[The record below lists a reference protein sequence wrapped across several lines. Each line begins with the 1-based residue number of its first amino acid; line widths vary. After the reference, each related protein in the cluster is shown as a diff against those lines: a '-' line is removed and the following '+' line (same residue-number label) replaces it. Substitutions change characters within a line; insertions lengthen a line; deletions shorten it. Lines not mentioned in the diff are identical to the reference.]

1 LSQISEYIF
10 PKMFSLLLAATGPWF
25 QPLVWMDYRLSV
37 LFTISIPLVVLIW
50 AVVAKAEAIV
60 RLSII
65 YWRVASLLAIT
76 VYLMIAALPVSFV
89 SSVIARALIPACL
102 WFWEDLNE
110 EIADQPQ
117 SPLKLAFTAWRWAI
131 TVYSG
136 LGALAQL
143 PFLSCAFKSQI
154 QVIDEPFC
162 RVWLDPPWLYKQMF
176 HPTANPQ
183 FLGFLGLTGLAIY
196 VVYFSYF
203 VLIRLGKQGRS
214 ATGN

>member
-1 LSQISEYIF
+1 ML
-10 PKMFSLLLAATGPWF
+10 SLLLANTGPWF

-37 LFTISIPLVVLIW
+37 LLTISIPLVVLIW
-50 AVVAKAEAIV
+50 AVVEKADAIV

-76 VYLMIAALPVSFV
+76 LYLMMAAWPVSFV
-89 SSVIARALIPACL
+89 SSVMGRALIPACL
-102 WFWEDLNE
+102 WFWADLNE
-110 EIADQPQ
+110 EIADRPQ

-136 LGALAQL
+136 LGAIAQI
-143 PFLSCAFKSQI
+143 PFISCAFKSQS

-162 RVWLDPPWLYKQMF
+162 RVWLDPPWLYKEMF
-176 HPTANPQ
+176 HSTTKPQ
-183 FLGFLGLTGLAIY
+183 LLGFLAMIGLAIY
-196 VVYFSYF
+196 VAYLSYF

-214 ATGN
+214 ATGQ

>member
-1 LSQISEYIF
+1 ML
-10 PKMFSLLLAATGPWF
+10 SLLLAATGPWF

-37 LFTISIPLVVLIW
+37 LLTISIPLVVLIW
-50 AVVAKAEAIV
+50 AVFAKAEAIV

-76 VYLMIAALPVSFV
+76 LYLMMAALPVSFV
-89 SSVIARALIPACL
+89 SSVIARALIPAGL

-110 EIADQPQ
+110 EIADRPQ
-117 SPLKLAFTAWRWAI
+117 SALKLAFTAWRWAI

-154 QVIDEPFC
+154 QIIDEPFC

-176 HPTANPQ
+176 HATANPQ
-183 FLGFLGLTGLAIY
+183 FLGLLGMIGLGIY
-196 VVYFSYF
+196 VIYLSYF

>member
-1 LSQISEYIF
+1 MSQISEYIF

-183 FLGFLGLTGLAIY
+183 FLGFLGLVGLAIY

>member
-1 LSQISEYIF
+1 ML
-10 PKMFSLLLAATGPWF
+10 SLLLAATGPWF

-37 LFTISIPLVVLIW
+37 LLTVSIPLVVLIW
-50 AVVAKAEAIV
+50 AVVNKADAIV

-76 VYLMIAALPVSFV
+76 LYLMMAAVPVSFV
-89 SSVIARALIPACL
+89 SSVIARALIPASL
-102 WFWEDLNE
+102 WFWADLNE
-110 EIADQPQ
+110 EIADRPQ

-136 LGALAQL
+136 LGAIVQI
-143 PFLSCAFKSQI
+143 PFLTCAFKSQN

-162 RVWLDPPWLYKQMF
+162 RIWLDPPWLYKQMF
-176 HPTANPQ
+176 HPNTNPT
-183 FLGFLGLTGLAIY
+183 FLGFLAMAGLGIY
-196 VVYFSYF
+196 VVYLSYF

-214 ATGN
+214 ATGQ

>member
-1 LSQISEYIF
+1 MSQISEYIF

-143 PFLSCAFKSQI
+143 LFLSCAFKSQI

-183 FLGFLGLTGLAIY
+183 FLGLLGLIGLAIY

>member
-1 LSQISEYIF
+1 ML
-10 PKMFSLLLAATGPWF
+10 SLLLAATGPWF

-37 LFTISIPLVVLIW
+37 FLTVSIPLVVLIW
-50 AVVAKAEAIV
+50 AVFASSEAIV
-60 RLSII
+60 RLLMI

-76 VYLMIAALPVSFV
+76 LYLMMAALPVSFV
-89 SSVIARALIPACL
+89 SSVMGRALIPASL
-102 WFWEDLNE
+102 WFWQDLNE
-110 EIADQPQ
+110 EIADRP
-117 SPLKLAFTAWRWAI
+117 SSSLKLAFTAWRWAI

-136 LGALAQL
+136 LGAIAQI

-162 RVWLDPPWLYKQMF
+162 RVWFDPPWLYKQMF
-176 HPTANPQ
+176 HATANPQ
-183 FLGFLGLTGLAIY
+183 FLGFLGLIGLAIY
-196 VVYFSYF
+196 VLSLSYF

>member
-1 LSQISEYIF
+1 
-10 PKMFSLLLAATGPWF
+10 MFSLLLAATGPWF

-37 LFTISIPLVVLIW
+37 LLTISIPLVVLIW

-76 VYLMIAALPVSFV
+76 LYLMMAALPVSFV
-89 SSVIARALIPACL
+89 SSVIGRALIPACL

-110 EIADQPQ
+110 EIADRPQ

-131 TVYSG
+131 TVYS
-136 LGALAQL
+136 
-143 PFLSCAFKSQI
+143 
-154 QVIDEPFC
+154 EPFC

-183 FLGFLGLTGLAIY
+183 FLGLLGLIGLAIY
-196 VVYFSYF
+196 VIYLSYF

>member
-1 LSQISEYIF
+1 ML
-10 PKMFSLLLAATGPWF
+10 SLLLAATGPWF

-37 LFTISIPLVVLIW
+37 LLTISIPLVVLIW

-76 VYLMIAALPVSFV
+76 LYLMMAALPVSFV
-89 SSVIARALIPACL
+89 SSVIGRALIPASL

-110 EIADQPQ
+110 EIADRPQ
-117 SPLKLAFTAWRWAI
+117 SSLKLAFTAWRWAI

-162 RVWLDPPWLYKQMF
+162 RIWLDPPWLYKQMF
-176 HPTANPQ
+176 HPTVTPQ
-183 FLGFLGLTGLAIY
+183 FLGLLGLIGLGIY
-196 VVYFSYF
+196 VIYLSYF

>member
-1 LSQISEYIF
+1 ML
-10 PKMFSLLLAATGPWF
+10 SLLLAATGPWF

-37 LFTISIPLVVLIW
+37 LLTVSIPLVVLIW
-50 AVVAKAEAIV
+50 AVFASSDAIA
-60 RLSII
+60 RLLMI

-76 VYLMIAALPVSFV
+76 LYLMMAALPVSFV
-89 SSVIARALIPACL
+89 SSVMGRALIPACL
-102 WFWEDLNE
+102 WFWEDLND
-110 EIADQPQ
+110 EIADRPQ

-136 LGALAQL
+136 LGAVAQI
-143 PFLSCAFKSQI
+143 PFLTCAFKSQI

-162 RVWLDPPWLYKQMF
+162 RVWFDPPWLYKQMF
-176 HPTANPQ
+176 HAKANPQ
-183 FLGFLGLTGLAIY
+183 FLGLLGLTGLAIY
-196 VVYFSYF
+196 VVYLSYF

>member
-1 LSQISEYIF
+1 ML
-10 PKMFSLLLAATGPWF
+10 SLLLAATGPWF

-37 LFTISIPLVVLIW
+37 LLTVSIPLVVLIW
-50 AVVAKAEAIV
+50 AVFASSDAIA
-60 RLSII
+60 RLLMI

-76 VYLMIAALPVSFV
+76 LYLMMAALPVSFV
-89 SSVIARALIPACL
+89 SSVMGRALIPACL
-102 WFWEDLNE
+102 WFWEDLND
-110 EIADQPQ
+110 EIADRPQ

-136 LGALAQL
+136 LGAIAQI
-143 PFLSCAFKSQI
+143 PFLTCAFKSQI

-162 RVWLDPPWLYKQMF
+162 RVWFDPPWLYKEMF
-176 HPTANPQ
+176 HAKANPQ
-183 FLGFLGLTGLAIY
+183 FLGLLGLTGLAIY
-196 VVYFSYF
+196 VIYLSYF

>member
-1 LSQISEYIF
+1 ML
-10 PKMFSLLLAATGPWF
+10 SLLLAATGPWF

-37 LFTISIPLVVLIW
+37 LLTISIPLVVLIW
-50 AVVAKAEAIV
+50 AVLAKAEAIV

-76 VYLMIAALPVSFV
+76 LYLMMAALPVSFV
-89 SSVIARALIPACL
+89 SSVIGRALIPASL

-110 EIADQPQ
+110 EIADRPR
-117 SPLKLAFTAWRWAI
+117 SSLKLAFTAWRWAI

-154 QVIDEPFC
+154 QIIDEPFC

-176 HPTANPQ
+176 HATANPQ
-183 FLGFLGLTGLAIY
+183 FLGLLGLIGLGIY
-196 VVYFSYF
+196 VIYLSYF

>member
-1 LSQISEYIF
+1 
-10 PKMFSLLLAATGPWF
+10 M
-25 QPLVWMDYRLSV
+25 
-37 LFTISIPLVVLIW
+37 
-50 AVVAKAEAIV
+50 
-60 RLSII
+60 
-65 YWRVASLLAIT
+65 
-76 VYLMIAALPVSFV
+76 AALPVSFV
-89 SSVIARALIPACL
+89 SSVIGRALIPASL

-110 EIADQPQ
+110 EIADRPQ

-154 QVIDEPFC
+154 EVIDEPFC
-162 RVWLDPPWLYKQMF
+162 RIWLDPPWLYKQMF
-176 HPTANPQ
+176 HPNTTPQ
-183 FLGFLGLTGLAIY
+183 FLGLLGMIGLAIY
-196 VVYFSYF
+196 VIYLSYF

>member
-1 LSQISEYIF
+1 ML
-10 PKMFSLLLAATGPWF
+10 SLLLAATGPWF

-37 LFTISIPLVVLIW
+37 LLTISIPLVVLIW
-50 AVVAKAEAIV
+50 AVLAKAEAIV

-76 VYLMIAALPVSFV
+76 LYLMMAAMPVSFV
-89 SSVIARALIPACL
+89 SSVIGRALIPASL

-110 EIADQPQ
+110 EIADRPQ
-117 SPLKLAFTAWRWAI
+117 SSLKLAFTAWRWAI

-154 QVIDEPFC
+154 QIIDEPFC

-176 HPTANPQ
+176 HATANPQ
-183 FLGFLGLTGLAIY
+183 FLGLLGLIGLGIY
-196 VVYFSYF
+196 VIYFSYF

>member
-1 LSQISEYIF
+1 
-10 PKMFSLLLAATGPWF
+10 MFSLLLAATGPWF

-183 FLGFLGLTGLAIY
+183 FLGLLGLIGLAIY
-196 VVYFSYF
+196 VIYLSYF

>member
-1 LSQISEYIF
+1 ML
-10 PKMFSLLLAATGPWF
+10 SLLLAATGPWF

-37 LFTISIPLVVLIW
+37 LLTISIPLVVLIW

-76 VYLMIAALPVSFV
+76 LYLMMAALPVSFV
-89 SSVIARALIPACL
+89 SSVIGRALIPASL

-110 EIADQPQ
+110 EIADRPQ

-154 QVIDEPFC
+154 QIIDEPFC

-183 FLGFLGLTGLAIY
+183 FLGLLGMIGLAIY
-196 VVYFSYF
+196 VLYLSYF

>member
-1 LSQISEYIF
+1 ME
-10 PKMFSLLLAATGPWF
+10 KTLLT
-25 QPLVWMDYRLSV
+25 LVWIDYRLSV
-37 LFTISIPLVVLIW
+37 LLTISIPLVVLIW
-50 AVVAKAEAIV
+50 AVFASSEAIV

-76 VYLMIAALPVSFV
+76 LYLMMAALPVSFV
-89 SSVIARALIPACL
+89 SSVMGRALIPACL

-110 EIADQPQ
+110 EIADRPQ

-136 LGALAQL
+136 LGAIAQI

-162 RVWLDPPWLYKQMF
+162 RVWFDPPWLYKQMF
-176 HPTANPQ
+176 HAPANPQ
-183 FLGFLGLTGLAIY
+183 FLGFLGLIGLAIY
-196 VVYFSYF
+196 VLYLSYF

>member
-1 LSQISEYIF
+1 MSQISEYIF

-76 VYLMIAALPVSFV
+76 VYLMIDALPMSFV

-176 HPTANPQ
+176 HPTAKPE
-183 FLGFLGLTGLAIY
+183 FLGWLGLIGLAIY
-196 VVYFSYF
+196 VIYLSYF

>member
-1 LSQISEYIF
+1 ML
-10 PKMFSLLLAATGPWF
+10 SLLLAATGPWF

-37 LFTISIPLVVLIW
+37 LLTVSIPLVVLIW
-50 AVVAKAEAIV
+50 AVFASSDALA
-60 RLSII
+60 RLLMI

-76 VYLMIAALPVSFV
+76 LYLMMAALPVSFV
-89 SSVIARALIPACL
+89 SSVMGRALIPACL

-110 EIADQPQ
+110 EIADRPQ

-136 LGALAQL
+136 LGALAQI
-143 PFLSCAFKSQI
+143 PFLTCAFKSQI

-162 RVWLDPPWLYKQMF
+162 RVWFDPPWLYKEMF
-176 HPTANPQ
+176 HAKANPQ
-183 FLGFLGLTGLAIY
+183 FLGLLGLTGLAIY
-196 VVYFSYF
+196 VVYLSYF
-203 VLIRLGKQGRS
+203 VLIRFGKQGRS

>member
-1 LSQISEYIF
+1 ML
-10 PKMFSLLLAATGPWF
+10 SLLLAATGPWF

-37 LFTISIPLVVLIW
+37 LLTISIPLVVLIW
-50 AVVAKAEAIV
+50 AVFASSEAIV
-60 RLSII
+60 RLLMI

-76 VYLMIAALPVSFV
+76 LYLMMAALPVSFV
-89 SSVIARALIPACL
+89 SSVMGRALIPASL
-102 WFWEDLNE
+102 WFWQDLNE
-110 EIADQPQ
+110 EIADRP
-117 SPLKLAFTAWRWAI
+117 SSSLKLAFTAWRWAI

-136 LGALAQL
+136 LGAIAQI

-162 RVWLDPPWLYKQMF
+162 RVWFDPPWLYKQMF
-176 HPTANPQ
+176 HATANPQ
-183 FLGFLGLTGLAIY
+183 FLGLLGLIGLAIY
-196 VVYFSYF
+196 VLSLSYF

>member
-1 LSQISEYIF
+1 ML
-10 PKMFSLLLAATGPWF
+10 SLLLAATGPWF

-37 LFTISIPLVVLIW
+37 LLTVSIPLVVLIW
-50 AVVAKAEAIV
+50 AVFASSDAIA
-60 RLSII
+60 RLLMI

-76 VYLMIAALPVSFV
+76 LYLMMAALPVSFV
-89 SSVIARALIPACL
+89 SSVMGRALIPACL

-110 EIADQPQ
+110 EIADRPQ

-136 LGALAQL
+136 LGALAQI
-143 PFLSCAFKSQI
+143 PFLTCAFKSQI

-162 RVWLDPPWLYKQMF
+162 RVWFDPPWLYKEMF
-176 HPTANPQ
+176 HAKANPQ
-183 FLGFLGLTGLAIY
+183 FLGLLGLTGLAIY
-196 VVYFSYF
+196 VVYLSYF
-203 VLIRLGKQGRS
+203 VLIRFGKQGRS